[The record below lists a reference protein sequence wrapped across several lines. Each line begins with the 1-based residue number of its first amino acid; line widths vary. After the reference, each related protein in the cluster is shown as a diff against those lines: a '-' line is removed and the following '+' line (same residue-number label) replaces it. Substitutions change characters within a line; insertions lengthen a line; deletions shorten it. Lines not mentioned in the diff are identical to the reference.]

1 MTPTLST
8 TISTTLSTTVS
19 TTIPTTSVPGFCTLC
34 RSRCGTLNHVHDG
47 KLIAVEALKDHPT
60 GRGTCA
66 KGRAAPELVYHP
78 ERILYPLRRTRP
90 KSDAD
95 PGWERIS
102 WEEALDEITSR
113 LNDIRTRGAE
123 RVAFAVTTPSGTP
136 LSDSIDWVE
145 RFIRS
150 FGSPNT
156 IYGTEICNWH
166 KDVAHTFTFGCG
178 TPTADYA
185 HARLNVLW
193 GHNPSHVW
201 LSQAGELGVGQQA
214 GAKLLVIDP
223 RETPHARQADLWL
236 APRPG
241 TDGALALA
249 IAHQLILAERFD
261 AGFVRR
267 WSNATLLVNVET
279 GHFVR
284 DPLRPECFMAWHT
297 ERGMPIRLDNHFA
310 TPEDLATKL
319 ALDGE
324 YEFCLRDAEPI
335 RCRPSWSYYR
345 QACEAWPLEM
355 AERETGISA
364 DQILRAAAL
373 IGEAGDAVSYH
384 GWTGIGQHANAT
396 QTERAIATLYA
407 LTGSFDRP
415 GGNRRWSPPA
425 SNSVNDL
432 ELMPD
437 GQREKALGLDARPL
451 GPAASGWV
459 TAEDVYAAIESG
471 SPYPIEALFCFGG
484 NMLVSQPEAERGQRA
499 LEKLDFH
506 VHCDLF
512 HTPTNAYA
520 DILLPVNTPWEHEG
534 LRIGFEINAEA
545 ARHVQ
550 LRPAMVAPRGESR
563 ADYQIAL
570 DLGCR
575 LGMAEAFFHGDI
587 EQGWNYMLAPSGLD
601 IATLRRHPEGIRL
614 PLEQSVE
621 HHSTL
626 DSQGH
631 CLGFATLSR
640 RMEFYSQTL
649 FEHGYPA
656 VPLHVSPQQPPSAE
670 LPLTLIT
677 VKNGYYCHSQQRQL
691 ASLRRRAPEPVVFIS
706 PALAQVKG
714 LVEGAWAEVLGE
726 QGSARLCVKFDE
738 SLSDNLVVAE
748 YGWWQACND
757 LGRSGYALHGPGS
770 ANINAAISARIRD
783 PLSGSLPLRSTACD
797 LRPAEIEDIRWSGF
811 RTMRISAKVRQ
822 SEDVVS
828 LWLTSPNNLPLPPYL
843 PGQHAT
849 FRFTI
854 DGAWVER
861 TYSLSGAAPAQG
873 DSGTSYRLSVRRSP
887 LSDESPSISQ
897 HIHDQ
902 LQTGM
907 EIGMKMPGGN
917 FTLPLRHQHPL
928 VLIAGGIGITPFLSL
943 LETLDAQGAQ
953 DMPSITLLYANRNGH
968 SHAFRERLKE
978 LRQRLPRL
986 QVVDIYSDPTPGDIA
1001 GSAFDHAGFVD
1012 ERLLS
1017 TYVIGRNA
1025 RFYLCGPIAMMDA
1038 LRSQLVAQGTLPF
1051 EIFHEA
1057 FSAPTRPV
1065 LDAMQPRRIHLARSQ
1080 REFVWQ
1086 PQHGSLLESAEKQGL
1101 NLPSGCRVGQ
1111 CESCALTL
1119 LDGEVH
1125 ALVDTAVEE
1134 RRCLTC
1140 QVIPLTDLSLDA

>member
-1 MTPTLST
+1 MSS
-8 TISTTLSTTVS
+8 IQS
-19 TTIPTTSVPGFCTLC
+19 TTIPTTPIPGFCTLC
-34 RSRCGTLNHVHDG
+34 RSRCGTLNHVQDG
-47 KLIAVEALKDHPT
+47 RLIAVEALKEHPT

-78 ERILYPLRRTRP
+78 ERILHPLKRTRP
-90 KSDAD
+90 KGADD
-95 PGWERIS
+95 PGWERIG
-102 WEEALDEITSR
+102 WEEALAEITSR
-113 LNDIRTRGAE
+113 LDDIRTRGAE

-166 KDVAHTFTFGCG
+166 KDVAHAFTFGCG
-178 TPTADYA
+178 TPPADYA

-249 IAHQLILAERFD
+249 IAHQLILTNRFN
-261 AGFVRR
+261 ATFVRQ
-267 WSNATLLVNVET
+267 WSNAGLLVNVET

-284 DPLRPECFMAWHT
+284 DPLHPECFMAWNT
-297 ERGMPIRLDNHFA
+297 ERDMPVRLDNHFA
-310 TPEDLATKL
+310 ITEALAAQL

-324 YEFCLRDAEPI
+324 YELCLQDERPI
-335 RCRPSWSYYR
+335 RCRPAWSYYR
-345 QACEAWPLEM
+345 QACEAWPLER
-355 AERETGISA
+355 AEQETGISA
-364 DQILRAAAL
+364 EQILDAAEL
-373 IGEAGDAVSYH
+373 IKEAGDAVSYH
-384 GWTGIGQHANAT
+384 GWTGIGQHSNAT

-415 GGNRRWSPPA
+415 GGNRRWSTPA
-425 SNSVNDL
+425 SNPVNGLD
-432 ELMPD
+432 LMPN
-437 GQREKALGLDARPL
+437 GQREKALGIDTRPL

-459 TAEDVYAAIESG
+459 TAEDVYSAIENG

-499 LEKLDFH
+499 LERLDFH

-520 DILLPVNTPWEHEG
+520 DILLPVNTPWEREG

-601 IATLRRHPEGIRL
+601 IATLRRHPDGIRL

-621 HHSTL
+621 RHSTL
-626 DSQGH
+626 DAQGH
-631 CLGFATLSR
+631 CVGFATPTR
-640 RMEFYSQTL
+640 RVEFYSQTL
-649 FEHGYPA
+649 AEHGYPA
-656 VPLHVSPQQPPSAE
+656 VPLHISPKTSSSPE
-670 LPLTLIT
+670 RPLTLIT

-706 PALAQVKG
+706 PALARARG
-714 LVEGAWAEVLGE
+714 LVEGAWADVLTE
-726 QGSARLCVKFDE
+726 QGSARLCVKLDK
-738 SLSDNLVVAE
+738 SVSDDVVVAE
-748 YGWWQACND
+748 YGWWQACHD
-757 LGRSGYALHGPGS
+757 LGRSGYALYGPGS
-770 ANINAAISARIRD
+770 ANINSVMSARIRD

-797 LRPAEIEDIRWSGF
+797 LRPAEAAEIRWSGF
-811 RTMRISAKVRQ
+811 RTMRISEKVQ
-822 SEDVVS
+822 EAEDVVS
-828 LWLTSPNNLPLPPYL
+828 LWLTSSSHLPLPPYL

-861 TYSLSGAAPAQG
+861 TYSLSGVAPAQG
-873 DSGTSYRLSVRRSP
+873 VSGTRYRLSVRRSAR
-887 LSDESPSISQ
+887 SDGSPSISQ
-897 HIHDQ
+897 HIHDY
-902 LQTGM
+902 LQAGM

-943 LETLDAQGAQ
+943 LETLDAQGAL
-953 DMPSITLLYANRNGH
+953 DMPPITLLYANRNGQ
-968 SHAFRERLKE
+968 SHAFQKRLEE

-986 QVVDIYSDPTPGDIA
+986 QVVDIYSDPSPGDIA
-1001 GSAFDHAGFVD
+1001 EGAFDHAGLVD
-1012 ERLLS
+1012 DQLLS
-1017 TYVIGRNA
+1017 RYAIGRHA
-1025 RFYLCGPIAMMDA
+1025 RFYLCGPTVMMDA
-1038 LRSQLVAQGTLPF
+1038 LRGHLVARGTLPF

-1057 FSAPTRPV
+1057 FSAPARPV
-1065 LDAMQPRRIHLARSQ
+1065 LDAMQPRRIHLARSR

-1086 PQHGSLLESAEKQGL
+1086 PQHGSLLESAEKQGVD
-1101 NLPSGCRVGQ
+1101 LPSGCRVGQ

-1119 LDGEVH
+1119 LAGDVH
-1125 ALVDTAVEE
+1125 ALADTAVEE

-1140 QVIPLTDLSLDA
+1140 QAVPLTDLSLDV